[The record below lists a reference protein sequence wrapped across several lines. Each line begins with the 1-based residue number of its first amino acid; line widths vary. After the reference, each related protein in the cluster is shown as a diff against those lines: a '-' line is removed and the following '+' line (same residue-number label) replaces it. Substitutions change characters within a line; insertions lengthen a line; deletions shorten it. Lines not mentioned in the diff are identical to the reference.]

1 VVLSRRRKPF
11 HNECLSLTD
20 NSKIS
25 FLRIHRLILLVSLLL
40 VTSIAVSLYFGSFK
54 PRATRAITISW
65 PFEFSLNIAKDS
77 FQQGEYIPINLTLR
91 NISNK
96 TTTVVWSS
104 YFLIEDKFLPFD
116 VLVTDSNDT
125 YIYQVSKLHGH
136 LASFESRAL
145 EPGAQLVATFVW
157 HQWADR
163 RPQRP
168 LVQKGTYFVKEL
180 SRSMEVTMDGA
191 KQVMQLQTP
200 AISFTIK

>member
-1 VVLSRRRKPF
+1 MI
-11 HNECLSLTD
+11 D
-20 NSKIS
+20 NPKVS
-25 FLRIHRLILLVSLLL
+25 FLRIHRSVLLVSVLL

-54 PRATRAITISW
+54 PKATRATTISW

-104 YFLIEDKFLPFD
+104 YFFIEGNFLPFD
-116 VLVTDSNDT
+116 VLFTDSNDT
-125 YIYQVSKLHGH
+125 YVYQVSKVHGH
-136 LASFESRAL
+136 LASFVSRTL
-145 EPGAQLVATFVW
+145 EPDAQLVATFVW

-168 LVQKGTYFVKEL
+168 LAQKGTYFVKGF
-180 SRSMEVTMDGA
+180 SRNMEVTTDGA
-191 KQVMQLQTP
+191 KQIMQLQTP
-200 AISFTIK
+200 AINFTIK